1 MKQKPGEVGGV
12 GRRTRINLIITHLQE
27 ASKQQLPVFGASG
40 TSHSGY
46 CIIRGML
53 PPATA
58 ANLGAVTWLFHNL
71 SLQKI
76 WLLTFPCC
84 RHDVYCIEM
93 LPSNKHSKPWPTSKA
108 KKQQQQKDISEN
120 KVHELA
126 GKSEEK
132 SVLVVSICPHLGIT
146 LEIIAKNLI
155 WGEKKREKKEKE
167 ERKEGKEGRR
177 GERKER
183 RKGGK

>member
-1 MKQKPGEVGGV
+1 M
-12 GRRTRINLIITHLQE
+12 
-27 ASKQQLPVFGASG
+27 
-40 TSHSGY
+40 
-46 CIIRGML
+46 
-53 PPATA
+53 
-58 ANLGAVTWLFHNL
+58 
-71 SLQKI
+71 
-76 WLLTFPCC
+76 
-84 RHDVYCIEM
+84 
-93 LPSNKHSKPWPTSKA
+93 
-108 KKQQQQKDISEN
+108 
-120 KVHELA
+120 HELA

-146 LEIIAKNLI
+146 LEIIAKKLI